1 MSRRKS
7 SKWLWWVIAVVVFFS
22 LWIYVG
28 SRVPYLEPTSK
39 TEPLP
44 SDVYVKLAA
53 GSPETIL
60 YGNTFPMANGIKTA
74 EGYPIFEFTC
84 DVVTTVC
91 VDYHEQPIAQIDEA
105 ATRLPPVRY
114 SSMEAGTAVCVLG
127 LCYDERGRLIGS
139 DPRNFDER

>member
-7 SKWLWWVIAVVVFFS
+7 FKWLWWVVGVIAFFA
-22 LWIYVG
+22 LWIFLG
-28 SRVPYLEPTSK
+28 SRFTYIEPTSK

-44 SDVYVKLAA
+44 NDVYVKLAPDA
-53 GSPETIL
+53 PETIL

-74 EGYPIFEFTC
+74 EGYPLFEFTC
-84 DVVTTVC
+84 DAVTTIC
-91 VDYHEQPIAQIDEA
+91 VDYHDEPISQIEEA

-114 SSMEAGTAVCVLG
+114 RSLETGTAVCVLG

-139 DPRNFDER
+139 DPRNFSER